1 MCLLINSERNNMS
14 FQNSKNYSK
23 DYSKNNN
30 ILSILNNK
38 IINNINSNVNKMKY
52 DFNKYF
58 MNNQKIVKDN
68 RYSEEDINIYKII
81 LLLQI

>member
-14 FQNSKNYSK
+14 FQNSKNYST